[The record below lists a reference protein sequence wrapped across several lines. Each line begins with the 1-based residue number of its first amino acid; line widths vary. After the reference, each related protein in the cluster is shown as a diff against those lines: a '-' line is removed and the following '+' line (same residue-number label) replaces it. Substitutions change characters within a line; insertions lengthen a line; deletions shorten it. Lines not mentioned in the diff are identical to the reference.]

1 MKTHL
6 KTFGSGL
13 LCGFVM
19 FAPALAVAL
28 GWVKG

>member
-1 MKTHL
+1 MKKVL
-6 KTFGSGL
+6 QNFGSGL

-19 FAPALAVAL
+19 FAPAFAVAL